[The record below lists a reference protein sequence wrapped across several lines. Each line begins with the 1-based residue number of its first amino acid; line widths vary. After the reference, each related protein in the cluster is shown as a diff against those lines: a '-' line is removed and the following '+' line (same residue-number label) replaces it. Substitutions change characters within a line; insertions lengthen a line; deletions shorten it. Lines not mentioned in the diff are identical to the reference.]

1 MSARIGYICTE
12 KPSCLR
18 TLLGLENGEL
28 CFVLCTGRDTA
39 ALTPA
44 AEAGIPV
51 GVLPRESGTPAAWE
65 LRAQGILELDGVDAV
80 VADGVALSQRFFRK
94 WEGRIAALE
103 GDESPEEMLRRI
115 NEILC

>member
-1 MSARIGYICTE
+1 M
-12 KPSCLR
+12 
-18 TLLGLENGEL
+18 
-28 CFVLCTGRDTA
+28 
-39 ALTPA
+39 
-44 AEAGIPV
+44 
-51 GVLPRESGTPAAWE
+51 
-65 LRAQGILELDGVDAV
+65 DAV